1 VARDGNWRNATRL
14 ILRRLA
20 VEKQAVGL
28 DMTNRYAQSGPGKT
42 LMGREDSEWPTW
54 VQTSS
59 LPVSGESEV
68 LPCSASL
75 FMMA

>member
-1 VARDGNWRNATRL
+1 
-14 ILRRLA
+14 
-20 VEKQAVGL
+20 
-28 DMTNRYAQSGPGKT
+28 
-42 LMGREDSEWPTW
+42 MGREDSEWPTW

-68 LPCSASL
+68 LPCAASL